1 MTLMRGRGV
10 IIPVEWDEN
19 GNVLAIGISTHE
31 EDEYFIE
38 DEGKG
43 VELRGLVRQ
52 EVEVFG
58 EVRKINAKRFI
69 KVTKYKVRK
78 GNGSWNLQ

>member
-19 GNVLAIGISTHE
+19 GNVVAIAISTHG
-31 EDEYFIE
+31 EDEYVIE

-43 VELRGLVRQ
+43 TELKDLVRQ

-58 EVRKINAKRFI
+58 EVRRINAKRFI
-69 KVTKYKVRK
+69 KVKKYKVRK

>member
-19 GNVLAIGISTHE
+19 GNVVAIGISTHG
-31 EDEYFIE
+31 EDEYVIE
-38 DEGKG
+38 DEGEGEALKA
-43 VELRGLVRQ
+43 LIRQ

-58 EVRKINAKRFI
+58 EVRRREGEKFI

-78 GNGSWNLQ
+78 GNGSWNLE